1 MVIVY
6 NFLRDRVFSKNLRK
20 ANIFPVH
27 KKGTIQSLS
36 NYRPVSILSNCS
48 KISEK
53 MIFDCI
59 YDILDQNCLL
69 KANQSG
75 FRPDD
80 SWIHQ
85 LIAIINNVFTAFDA
99 NSSLK
104 VRGIFRNLS

>member
-1 MVIVY
+1 M
-6 NFLRDRVFSKNLRK
+6 
-20 ANIFPVH
+20 
-27 KKGTIQSLS
+27 
-36 NYRPVSILSNCS
+36 
-48 KISEK
+48 IS
-53 MIFDCI
+53 DCI

-75 FRPDD
+75 FRSDD

-85 LIAIINNVFTAFDA
+85 LIAIINNIFTAFDA